1 MKNTRFTT
9 FCLLGALLAWSCDK
23 EPITPDP
30 EPEPDAPTIEL
41 SQTEISAP
49 VEGGEYIIDYT
60 VTNPVEDASV
70 EFTEVPE
77 WIAADASA
85 DNAIKVTI
93 SGNDA
98 SSSREGVI
106 KGKYESAEFQI
117 SVVQEGNP
125 AFEMEFYDIQES
137 SLKFKVTP
145 LDEKMTYLCIHS
157 EAFKMEGVDDETYLD
172 GVISTLDATAKQHGM
187 TLKSYIS
194 SLLHSGVQEDLS
206 IEKLVPGIDYVVSCA
221 GYDNNEECFIT
232 PLNRFDVK
240 TKEIERIDVTFE
252 LSADVRGPVADL
264 KAIPSDAEQNY
275 MSGSAMGA
283 GSANPEEILVAYQK
297 EVYTLIETVAFYYPE
312 LSRAEIVTGLS
323 YKGEQ
328 TIGFELA
335 TNQDYNLFVVCVD
348 DYGYLNTMPQ
358 LCHITT
364 GAVEPSDNV
373 ITVDVVEVYDYTAK
387 AEVHTT
393 NDDPYIVGYTAAKYF
408 QPGMTDE
415 EIIADLFSGRFTLP
429 TNTRRGD
436 SSLEMMGLDPNSEW
450 FVFSY
455 GYESD
460 EVTTEVKLTRF
471 NTTDIIYG
479 DVSLT
484 LEFDKYYDGDAL
496 LAEYPDEF
504 SGMDIAG
511 KAVIPVTAETTG
523 DVGVYYYKIVGYDAS
538 VLEDRTI
545 NLTLKSESYSSPHAY
560 LVAEYDKVHS
570 ILGNAF
576 DKEGWPGKLFRAQGL
591 TFTKDGVSPVSEFTP
606 FPGPA
611 AVMSAPEKK
620 MPIDKTTES
629 LMATLRQ

>member
-1 MKNTRFTT
+1 MKNTRFAT
-9 FCLLGALLAWSCDK
+9 FCLFGALLTWSCDK
-23 EPITPDP
+23 EPITPEP

-41 SQTEISAP
+41 SQTEIAAP
-49 VEGGEYIIDYT
+49 ADGGEYIIDYT
-60 VTNPVEDASV
+60 LTNPVEGAAV
-70 EFTEVPE
+70 QFTEVPE
-77 WIAADASA
+77 WIAAEASGDAA
-85 DNAIKVTI
+85 TIKVTV

-98 SSSREGVI
+98 SSSREGVV

-125 AFEMEFYDIQES
+125 AFDVEFTDITES
-137 SLKFKVTP
+137 TMTFTVRP
-145 LDEKMTYLCIHS
+145 LDENITWLCFHT
-157 EAFKMEGVDDETYLD
+157 EAFKLDGVDDEAYLD
-172 GVISTLDATAKQHGM
+172 SVIASFEAAARQYGMSLKQYIAAFLQKGAK
-187 TLKSYIS
+187 
-194 SLLHSGVQEDLS
+194 EDIA
-206 IEKLVPGIDYVVSCA
+206 IEKLVPCIDYIISCA
-221 GYDNNEECFIT
+221 GYDNEKGEFTT
-232 PLNRFDVK
+232 PLNKFPSR
-240 TKEIERIDVTFE
+240 TKDIERIDVTFE

-264 KAIPSDAEQNY
+264 KVVPSDLEQYY
-275 MSGSAMGA
+275 MSGSAKGA
-283 GSANPEEILVAYQK
+283 GSVNPEEILVAYQK
-297 EVYTLIETVAFYYPE
+297 EVYTLIELVAFYYPQ
-312 LSRAEIVTGLS
+312 LSIAEIVAGLS

-328 TIGFELA
+328 TIGFELE

-348 DYGYLNTMPQ
+348 DKGYLNTLPQ
-358 LCHITT
+358 LCPITT

-373 ITVDVVEVYDYTAK
+373 ITVDVVEIYDYTAK
-387 AEVHTT
+387 AEIHTT

-429 TNTRRGD
+429 KNTRRGD

-479 DVSLT
+479 DVSLN
-484 LEFDKYYDGDAL
+484 LEFDNYYDGDAL
-496 LAEYPDEF
+496 LAEYPDVF

-511 KAVIPVTAETTG
+511 KVVIPVTAETTG
-523 DVGVYYYKIVGYDAS
+523 DVGVYYYKILGYDAS

-545 NLTLKSESYSSPHAY
+545 NLTLKVESYSSPHAY
-560 LVAEYDKVHS
+560 LVAKYDSVHS
-570 ILGNAF
+570 IVGNAF

-629 LMATLRQ
+629 LMATLK